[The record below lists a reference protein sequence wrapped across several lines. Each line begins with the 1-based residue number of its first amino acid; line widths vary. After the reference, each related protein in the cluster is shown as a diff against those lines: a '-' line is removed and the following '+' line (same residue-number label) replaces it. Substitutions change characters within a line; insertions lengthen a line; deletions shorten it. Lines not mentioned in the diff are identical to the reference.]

1 MTEMEMSFTDK
12 ELEEFAR
19 RLLPEIKKYFHDEE
33 VQKEFQ
39 KWKEGR
45 GVKT

>member
-1 MTEMEMSFTDK
+1 MEISVTDTQ
-12 ELEEFAR
+12 LEDFAR

-39 KWKEGR
+39 KWKE
-45 GVKT
+45 KK